1 MRISGIFFIFVY
13 MDKEQINQLYDS
25 NRLDEAEALLGS
37 REDAWSLYMLGR
49 IEWKRGNRGA
59 AISLYVRSSALEPSG
74 PASTAL
80 EQAREIMD
88 FFNKDLYN
96 P

>member
-1 MRISGIFFIFVY
+1 

-49 IEWKRGNRGA
+49 IEWKRGHA
-59 AISLYVRSSALEPSG
+59 ARQSVSMYGRRP
-74 PASTAL
+74 
-80 EQAREIMD
+80 
-88 FFNKDLYN
+88 
-96 P
+96 

>member
-25 NRLDEAEALLGS
+25 NRLDEAEALLAGCD
-37 REDAWSLYMLGR
+37 DAWSLYMLGR
-49 IEWKRGNRGA
+49 IEWKRGKRSA
-59 AISLYVRSSALEPSG
+59 AISLYGRSAALEPDG